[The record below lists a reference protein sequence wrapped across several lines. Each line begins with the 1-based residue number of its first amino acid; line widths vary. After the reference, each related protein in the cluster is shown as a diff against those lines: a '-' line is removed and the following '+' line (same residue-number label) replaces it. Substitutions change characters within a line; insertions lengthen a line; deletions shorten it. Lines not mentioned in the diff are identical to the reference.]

1 MVGQITD
8 PPVRP
13 YCQEQWLCTDHTVR
27 SEQDNTGSYSLPDGL
42 RAELCEVAI
51 ANTPTIS
58 RRGLLRHVYFAIA
71 GTAIGHKWLVALHIS
86 SFPQHLISHF
96 PRSLTHAGGRDVSFE
111 LISVSFQLAA
121 ILKAGAYH
129 GSTLHHTVDLL
140 SLIIRNRNYIIL
152 I

>member
-27 SEQDNTGSYSLPDGL
+27 SEQDNTCGYSLPDGL
-42 RAELCEVAI
+42 RAELCQVAM

-58 RRGLLRHVYFAIA
+58 RRGLLRHMYFAIA
-71 GTAIGHKWLVALHIS
+71 GTTIGHKWLVTLHMS

-96 PRSLTHAGGRDVSFE
+96 PRSLTHAGGRDVS
-111 LISVSFQLAA
+111 L
-121 ILKAGAYH
+121 
-129 GSTLHHTVDLL
+129 
-140 SLIIRNRNYIIL
+140 N
-152 I
+152 